1 MQLELEVAI
10 SNKVVGMKSALVVSR
25 CVSREGGQPR

>member
-10 SNKVVGMKSALVVSR
+10 SNKVVGMKSVLVVSLR
-25 CVSREGGQPR
+25 FEER